1 MSSYSFLKKEKHT
14 VSVKTKKSSKK
25 FAVPSI
31 MIFLSGKSSAL
42 KLKFHGG
49 SLVCN
54 MNETLL
60 MFIGNSSKKFLKSWF
75 QLLLAFT
82 FLDLLL
88 IINNSLFFP
97 QKKTN
102 PDYIKLFTESD

>member
-31 MIFLSGKSSAL
+31 MIFHSGKSPAL
-42 KLKFHGG
+42 KLKLHGG

-54 MNETLL
+54 RNETLL
-60 MFIGNSSKKFLKSWF
+60 MFIDNCSKKFLKSWF
-75 QLLLAFT
+75 QIT
-82 FLDLLL
+82 FGVYFSRFV
-88 IINNSLFFP
+88 IN
-97 QKKTN
+97 
-102 PDYIKLFTESD
+102 Y